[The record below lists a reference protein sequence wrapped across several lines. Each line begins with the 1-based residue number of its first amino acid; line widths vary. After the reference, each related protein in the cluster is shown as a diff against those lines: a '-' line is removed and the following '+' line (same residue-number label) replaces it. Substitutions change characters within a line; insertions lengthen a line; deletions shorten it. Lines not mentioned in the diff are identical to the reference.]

1 MTTPTLDNVFL
12 KPYELPA
19 ESEGGI
25 IIPEAFRK
33 DRTKMLYEVVD
44 VGPGYRTRKGIIVE
58 SELIVGDVIEVDNPF
73 AVQLLDKHE
82 PDVYVTSERNIKFIH
97 EWRVE

>member
-25 IIPEAFRK
+25 IIPDNLRQDK
-33 DRTKMLYEVVD
+33 TKMLYEVVD
-44 VGPGYRTRKGIIVE
+44 VGPGYRTRKGYIVE
-58 SELIVGDVIEVDNPF
+58 SELELGDIVEVDNPY
-73 AVQLLDKHE
+73 AVQSLDMCE
-82 PDVYVTSERNIKFIH
+82 RGVYVTSVRNIKFI
-97 EWRVE
+97 VEG